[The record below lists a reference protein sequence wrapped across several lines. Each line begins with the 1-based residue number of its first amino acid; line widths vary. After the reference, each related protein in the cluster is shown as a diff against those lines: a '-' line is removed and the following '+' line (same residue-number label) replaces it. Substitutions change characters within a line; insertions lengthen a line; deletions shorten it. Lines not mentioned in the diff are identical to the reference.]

1 MINVSHPVDPPQMDG
16 NHSFPKWMGMAHC
29 HIGNQGVG
37 GSIKVT
43 ICLPDPPE
51 NGDWITYLL
60 FFMIGFICLFKY
72 LYISYFFHEFIHNK
86 KDLINKRHTK
96 ITTPQLHLLAFP

>member
-1 MINVSHPVDPPQMDG
+1 MINVSHPVDPLQMDG

-51 NGDWITYLL
+51 NGD
-60 FFMIGFICLFKY
+60 
-72 LYISYFFHEFIHNK
+72 
-86 KDLINKRHTK
+86 
-96 ITTPQLHLLAFP
+96 

>member
-1 MINVSHPVDPPQMDG
+1 MLITVIMIIMLTSSTRHAEMINVSHPLDPLQMDG

-51 NGDWITYLL
+51 NGD
-60 FFMIGFICLFKY
+60 
-72 LYISYFFHEFIHNK
+72 
-86 KDLINKRHTK
+86 
-96 ITTPQLHLLAFP
+96 

>member
-1 MINVSHPVDPPQMDG
+1 MINVSDPVDPPQMDG
-16 NHSFPKWMGMAHC
+16 NHYFPKWMGMAHC

-51 NGDWITYLL
+51 NGD
-60 FFMIGFICLFKY
+60 
-72 LYISYFFHEFIHNK
+72 
-86 KDLINKRHTK
+86 
-96 ITTPQLHLLAFP
+96 

>member
-1 MINVSHPVDPPQMDG
+1 MVEGAEMINVSHPVDPPQMDG

-72 LYISYFFHEFIHNK
+72 LYISYFFHEYSSTYVFFYK
-86 KDLINKRHTK
+86 
-96 ITTPQLHLLAFP
+96 